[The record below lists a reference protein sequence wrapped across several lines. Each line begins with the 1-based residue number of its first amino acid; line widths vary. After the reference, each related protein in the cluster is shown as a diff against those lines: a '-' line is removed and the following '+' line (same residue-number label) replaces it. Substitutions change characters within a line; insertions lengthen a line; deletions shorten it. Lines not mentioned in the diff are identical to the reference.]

1 MKGKI
6 LMFAKTSLQ
15 SFTYDVI
22 DVFYFPDESAKKIY
36 EKYQIKTCFLY
47 QNLTDTGSTSLF
59 FIFICNHGCSVSEKT
74 SRDIIFKVYNFQILN
89 TLDLSDD
96 FWQQFGV
103 QNKVL
108 KKQVGLYEIKSI
120 DNPNII
126 TISLNPK
133 EYFKKYRNHTMNK
146 KHKGLKKDTPGI
158 DFEGYAQRLSLLHEF
173 CDKQKPNK
181 IKQKR
186 LQIVNC
192 TVQMVSVNKTQFV
205 GLKDKRFYFND
216 GIVSLP
222 FGHYLLNDVRKQKEK
237 YRLEIQHEYDFV
249 TEEAKTICKCERLRI
264 LRLIFS

>member
-1 MKGKI
+1 
-6 LMFAKTSLQ
+6 
-15 SFTYDVI
+15 
-22 DVFYFPDESAKKIY
+22 
-36 EKYQIKTCFLY
+36 
-47 QNLTDTGSTSLF
+47 
-59 FIFICNHGCSVSEKT
+59 
-74 SRDIIFKVYNFQILN
+74 
-89 TLDLSDD
+89 
-96 FWQQFGV
+96 
-103 QNKVL
+103 
-108 KKQVGLYEIKSI
+108 
-120 DNPNII
+120 
-126 TISLNPK
+126 
-133 EYFKKYRNHTMNK
+133 MNK

-158 DFEGYAQRLSLLHEF
+158 DFEAYAQRLSLLHEF

-249 TEEAKTICKCERLRI
+249 TEEAKAICKCKRLRI